1 MQNQI
6 AVSKTEEF
14 QRKKQAVHLALSSV
28 LTEEETVSAVRIWEQ
43 HLATSTSLFSG
54 LQLFSRN
61 VCMTYGKEGR
71 HVELAQ
77 AMSRALMSD
86 LVERASNDVMPVPA
100 SFEVEASDS
109 VVLLLGPEIITSEFI
124 SFQLLLQAYLHK
136 VDERDA
142 ALGAQCRNFLLNV
155 VDNLPWSPEQQKQII
170 NLVRKGS
177 SRQVRPYRPEQ
188 LKTFMRH
195 LTLWM
200 RDMLGEVISKQFSLH
215 AIAVVEKAEAGV
227 AYSPREFFSGL

>member
-1 MQNQI
+1 MQNQMV
-6 AVSKTEEF
+6 VSKTEEF

-28 LTEEETVSAVRIWEQ
+28 LTEEEAVGAVRIWEQ
-43 HLATSTSLFSG
+43 HLATATSLFSG

-77 AMSRALMSD
+77 AMSRALMSGV
-86 LVERASNDVMPVPA
+86 VEHASNDAVPVPA
-100 SFEVEASDS
+100 SFEEEENEA
-109 VVLLLGPEIITSEFI
+109 VVLLLGPEITTPEFI
-124 SFQLLLQAYLHK
+124 SFQLLLQAYLRK

-142 ALGAQCRNFLLNV
+142 ALGEQCRKFLLNV

-170 NLVRKGS
+170 NLIRKGS

-195 LTLWM
+195 LTLWI
-200 RDMLGEVISKQFSLH
+200 RDMLGEVISRQFSLH

-227 AYSPREFFSGL
+227 AYSPREFFSDL